1 MGDEGKN
8 AVKVRKYGNSML
20 YITNGIIIYLKI
32 WHS

>member
-8 AVKVRKYGNSML
+8 AVKGRKYGNSML
-20 YITNGIIIYLKI
+20 YITNGIIIYLKS